1 VRKRGRGKGAAIAP
15 RSRARGEA
23 SSAPPSAY
31 ERAVAR
37 LSRRELSTAELR
49 RALERAGH
57 AADEVESALLR
68 LRAQGYVDDAAFAG
82 RFARSR
88 LAHQGH
94 GRYRI
99 REALRLRGVPARTA
113 DQGLAGALAEVPE
126 AEALDAVARRYWDRR
141 ASVDPRLRLS
151 RLRGVLLRRGFPA
164 ALVRDRL
171 AALWPAWSRELE
183 AEEPEDV
190 GFPDGAEGFRE

>member
-1 VRKRGRGKGAAIAP
+1 
-15 RSRARGEA
+15 
-23 SSAPPSAY
+23 
-31 ERAVAR
+31 
-37 LSRRELSTAELR
+37 
-49 RALERAGH
+49 
-57 AADEVESALLR
+57 
-68 LRAQGYVDDAAFAG
+68 
-82 RFARSR
+82 
-88 LAHQGH
+88 
-94 GRYRI
+94 
-99 REALRLRGVPARTA
+99 VPARTA

>member
-1 VRKRGRGKGAAIAP
+1 VRKRGRAKGAATAP
-15 RSRARGEA
+15 RSPAREHA

-49 RALERAGH
+49 RALGRAGH
-57 AADEVESALLR
+57 AAEEVESALLR
-68 LRAQGYVDDAAFAG
+68 LRAQGYVDDAALAG

-99 REALRLRGVPARTA
+99 REALRLRGVPAGTA
-113 DQGLAGALAEVPE
+113 DQGLAGALADVPE
-126 AEALDAVARRYWDRR
+126 AEALDAVARRYWARR
-141 ASVDPRLRLS
+141 ASVEPRLRLS

-164 ALVRDRL
+164 ALVRERL
-171 AALWPAWSRELE
+171 AALWPAWSHDLE
-183 AEEPEDV
+183 AEEAD
-190 GFPDGAEGFRE
+190 GGGLPDGAEEFRE